1 MSEKVFFVLGV
12 SDIFGTFVRKLKD
25 VYEKNGLLY
34 RVFVVVVDGGGA
46 GVEPSDG
53 DQDSVGVFKE
63 E

>member
-34 RVFVVVVDGGGA
+34 RVFVVVVDGGGGRA
-46 GVEPSDG
+46 LNRRTEI
-53 DQDSVGVFKE
+53 KIR
-63 E
+63 